1 MRINV
6 SEISRVDGA
15 SINISFE
22 EPILDL
28 VDQQD
33 GYIFD
38 KPATF
43 KGSVT
48 NISGILKLEGLL
60 KVFYTGNCSRCL
72 KPVTGEAE
80 IHISED
86 FIEGEPK
93 EDMDVYT
100 FQGNYI
106 ELDRTLY
113 DNIILSLPVKLLC
126 SEDCKGICPMCG
138 KDLNEGP
145 CKCEHTDI
153 NPKLEV
159 LKNFFNN

>member
-1 MRINV
+1 MRVNV

-28 VDQQD
+28 VNQQD

-38 KPATF
+38 RPVSF
-43 KGSVT
+43 KGSIT
-48 NISGILKLEGLL
+48 NVSGILKLDGLL

-145 CKCEHTDI
+145 CNCEHSDI